1 MNLALVKERT
11 GGEVPVRDQDEQYE
25 ERAVMLIVHGG
36 YARSLALQAIEAA
49 KEGQFESAAQLQIE
63 ATEELNKANRFQK
76 EIISD
81 NLEATQEGHGISLMD
96 IHAQDHYMNALTIID
111 LAGNFIDLFKL
122 KGGR

>member
-1 MNLALVKERT
+1 M
-11 GGEVPVRDQDEQYE
+11 PVRDQDEQYE

-49 KEGQFESAAQLQIE
+49 KEGRFESAAQLQIE

-81 NLEATQEGHGISLMD
+81 NLETTQDGQGISLMD
-96 IHAQDHYMNALTIID
+96 IHALDHYMNALTIID

-122 KGGR
+122 KGGK

>member
-1 MNLALVKERT
+1 M
-11 GGEVPVRDQDEQYE
+11 PVRDQDEQYE

-49 KEGQFESAAQLQIE
+49 KEGRFESAAQLQIE

-81 NLEATQEGHGISLMD
+81 NLETTQDRQGISLMD

-122 KGGR
+122 KGGK